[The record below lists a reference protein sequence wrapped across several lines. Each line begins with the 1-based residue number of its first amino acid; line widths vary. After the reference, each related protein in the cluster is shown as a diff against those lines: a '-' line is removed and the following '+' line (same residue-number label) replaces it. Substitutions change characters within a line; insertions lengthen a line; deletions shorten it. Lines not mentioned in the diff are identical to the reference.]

1 MIEHHVIIAKMLKE
15 RLESKE
21 NQNNQNSQN
30 SQNNLNNHDGMDNQD
45 YDNYDNYDD
54 FNGLDDLNQ
63 GIVET
68 VRMEDIKEED
78 FSFKTAKESQFKFVD
93 DEDY

>member
-21 NQNNQNSQN
+21 NQINKDNQNNQN
-30 SQNNLNNHDGMDNQD
+30 NQD
-45 YDNYDNYDD
+45 YNDYGSYDGFDD
-54 FNGLDDLNQ
+54 SNQ
-63 GIVET
+63 GTVET

>member
-21 NQNNQNSQN
+21 NQNNQNNQN
-30 SQNNLNNHDGMDNQD
+30 PND
-45 YDNYDNYDD
+45 YDDYESFDD
-54 FNGLDDLNQ
+54 SNQ
-63 GIVET
+63 GTVET
-68 VRMEDIKEED
+68 VRMEDINEED

>member
-1 MIEHHVIIAKMLKE
+1 M
-15 RLESKE
+15 
-21 NQNNQNSQN
+21 
-30 SQNNLNNHDGMDNQD
+30 
-45 YDNYDNYDD
+45 D
-54 FNGLDDLNQ
+54 FNDTIVSLCTGAIMSAVSMIRVSGNKAVEITNKLIDNGFDDLNQ
-63 GIVET
+63 GTVET